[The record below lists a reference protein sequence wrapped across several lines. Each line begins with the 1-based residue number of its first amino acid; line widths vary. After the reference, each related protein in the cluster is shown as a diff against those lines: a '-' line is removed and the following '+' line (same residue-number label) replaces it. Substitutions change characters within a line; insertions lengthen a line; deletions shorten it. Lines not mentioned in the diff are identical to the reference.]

1 MAEKSFYA
9 PEQLVP
15 KLGETLVNM
24 GLLNEEGLKVALQAQ
39 KDQPKY
45 ANILLG
51 EILIDLKL
59 INQQT
64 LNAAVTEQIYILKS
78 QLLKA
83 NQELE
88 KRVQQRTLELQN
100 ALTKLAELSQMKANF
115 ISNISHELRTPLTHI
130 IGYLELINNQD
141 LGPLTNNQSAAVS
154 TMIRSSSQLEKLI
167 NDLIMFTSIENENI
181 EVYLQTIDLSIL
193 FESTLIK
200 SQPFANQQSIKLTHH
215 VAETAKFAQA
225 DQDKLQWVI
234 LQFIENAIKFSSKG
248 GKVSLSAQPEG
259 EHVRISVTDNGIG
272 IPSNQFERIFDP
284 FYQIDGSTTRKYG
297 GTGMGLSLAKKIL
310 LLHKSE
316 IRVKSK
322 ENMGSEFSFLLQKP
336 L

>member
-1 MAEKSFYA
+1 MTERSFYA

-24 GLLNEEGLKVALQAQ
+24 GLLNEVSLKIALKAQ
-39 KDQPKY
+39 KEQPKY
-45 ANILLG
+45 ANVLLG
-51 EILIDLKL
+51 EVLIDLNL

-64 LNAAVTEQIYILKS
+64 LNAAITEQIYLLKS
-78 QLLKA
+78 QLLKS
-83 NQELE
+83 NQDLE
-88 KRVQQRTLELQN
+88 QRVQQRTIELQN

-115 ISNISHELRTPLTHI
+115 I
-130 IGYLELINNQD
+130 GYLELIDNQD
-141 LGPLTNNQSAAVS
+141 LGPLTSNQQAATR

-181 EVYLQTIDLSIL
+181 KLHLQNIDLSVL
-193 FESTLIK
+193 FESVVIK
-200 SQPFANQQSIKLTHH
+200 SMPFANQHAIKLTQNIS
-215 VAETAKFAQA
+215 ETAKFVVA

-234 LQFIENAIKFSSKG
+234 IQLVENAVKFSPKG
-248 GKVSLSAQPEG
+248 GKVTLSSQAEELQ
-259 EHVRISVTDNGIG
+259 VRVSVTDNGIG
-272 IPSNQFERIFDP
+272 ISANQFERIFDP

-297 GTGMGLSLAKKIL
+297 GTGMGLSLVKKIL

>member
-1 MAEKSFYA
+1 MTEKSFYA

-24 GLLNEEGLKVALQAQ
+24 GLLNEEGLKLALRAQ
-39 KDQPKY
+39 KEQPKY
-45 ANILLG
+45 TNVLLG
-51 EILIDLKL
+51 EILIDLQL

-88 KRVQQRTLELQN
+88 KRVQQRTNELQT
-100 ALTKLAELSQMKANF
+100 ALNKLAELTQMKANF

-130 IGYLELINNQD
+130 IGYLELIDNQD
-141 LGPLTNNQSAAVS
+141 LGPLTSNQQAAVS
-154 TMIRSSSQLEKLI
+154 TMIRSSSQLENLI

-181 EVYLQTIDLSIL
+181 KLHLQTVNLPML
-193 FESTLIK
+193 FESVLTK
-200 SQPFANQQSIKLTHH
+200 SAPFANQHAITLTQNIDP
-215 VAETAKFAQA
+215 TANLAVA
-225 DQDKLQWVI
+225 DQEKLRWVI
-234 LQFIENAIKFSSKG
+234 SQLIENAVKFSPKGSKVTLSTQSE
-248 GKVSLSAQPEG
+248 GKQI
-259 EHVRISVTDNGIG
+259 RISVTDNGIG
-272 IPSNQFERIFDP
+272 IPSNQFDRIFDA

-297 GTGMGLSLAKKIL
+297 GTGMGLSIVKKIL
-310 LLHKSE
+310 ILHNSE
-316 IRVKSK
+316 IHVKSR
-322 ENMGSEFSFLLQKP
+322 ENLGSEFSFLLQKP

>member
-1 MAEKSFYA
+1 MTERSFYA

-24 GLLNEEGLKVALQAQ
+24 GLLNEVSLKIALKAQ
-39 KDQPKY
+39 KEQPKY
-45 ANILLG
+45 ANVLLG
-51 EILIDLKL
+51 EVLIDLNL

-64 LNAAVTEQIYILKS
+64 LNAAITEQIYLLKS
-78 QLLKA
+78 QLLKS
-83 NQELE
+83 NQDLE
-88 KRVQQRTLELQN
+88 QRVQQRTIELQN

-130 IGYLELINNQD
+130 IGYLELIDNQD
-141 LGPLTNNQSAAVS
+141 LGPLTSNQQAATR

-181 EVYLQTIDLSIL
+181 KLHLQNIDLSVL
-193 FESTLIK
+193 FESVVIK
-200 SQPFANQQSIKLTHH
+200 SMPFANQHAIKLTQNIS
-215 VAETAKFAQA
+215 ETAKFVVA

-234 LQFIENAIKFSSKG
+234 IQLVENAVKFSPKG
-248 GKVSLSAQPEG
+248 GKVTLSSQAEG
-259 EHVRISVTDNGIG
+259 LQVRISITDNGIG
-272 IPSNQFERIFDP
+272 ISTNQFERIFDP

-297 GTGMGLSLAKKIL
+297 GTGMGLSLVKKIL